1 MTLQSVTI
9 CNLVVD
15 FESVIS
21 KSRGGGGGNKHASFM
36 LLKDNHQSRMV
47 VLSEIE

>member
-21 KSRGGGGGNKHASFM
+21 KSRGGGGVINMQASC
-36 LLKDNHQSRMV
+36 S
-47 VLSEIE
+47 